1 MEIELTWLV
10 LIIGQL
16 QCNLSFQKCSIKRKR
31 HDLGIVGRHLTPQFE
46 HQNDTTIDVKMA

>member
-16 QCNLSFQKCSIKRKR
+16 QCNLNSQKCSLKRKR
-31 HDLGIVGRHLTPQFE
+31 HDLGTLGRHLTPQFE
-46 HQNDTTIDVKMA
+46 HQNATSIVVKMA